1 MLLSINCWLY
11 YFSAI
16 ITSNLFVRHNSLC
29 THCICI
35 VVLSLQKVIHFN
47 ITAKY
52 KLKSVLISFAQQV
65 FDTKRS
71 SRKPKIPKKSNE
83 RYKIF
88 RKFKS
93 NPWPQTGISKLAF
106 KDIHSIQKHVSQL
119 NLNVVVN
126 VSNVFKVYIQVQWLY
141 CTLNL
146 FFLFFITWTVKGL
159 KKSKLQKHLNLE
171 LVIARFVL
179 STYKW
184 HLFKWHLVICLFISW
199 HVLLYQ
205 LNTRAFYHQKNW
217 FH

>member
-1 MLLSINCWLY
+1 
-11 YFSAI
+11 
-16 ITSNLFVRHNSLC
+16 
-29 THCICI
+29 
-35 VVLSLQKVIHFN
+35 VIHFN

-126 VSNVFKVYIQVQWLY
+126 VSNVFKVYIQVQ
-141 CTLNL
+141 
-146 FFLFFITWTVKGL
+146 
-159 KKSKLQKHLNLE
+159 
-171 LVIARFVL
+171 
-179 STYKW
+179 
-184 HLFKWHLVICLFISW
+184 
-199 HVLLYQ
+199 
-205 LNTRAFYHQKNW
+205 
-217 FH
+217 